1 MVRKFPNMKWAIG
14 VAVLLALVGCGRGS
28 QSQGMKGSG
37 GASSAAAPE
46 ASLEIPSLDGA
57 SVSIDHYKGKMV
69 LVNFWAT
76 WCAPCRTE
84 IPWLIEF
91 NQKYGPKGLVI
102 LGVAMDDEGNKV
114 VQPWVQSQRFDVNG
128 HPEPM
133 NYQILLGNTKIA
145 DKFGGI
151 LGMPTSM
158 LYSRDGKK
166 IKTIVGLI
174 DHDDLSK
181 TLDSPQLPSRS
192 NPTLRAG
199 NILRS

>member
-1 MVRKFPNMKWAIG
+1 MACNFLNMKWAIG
-14 VAVLLALVGCGRGS
+14 MAVLLSLAGCSRGTQPQVAKES
-28 QSQGMKGSG
+28 DGVAG
-37 GASSAAAPE
+37 AAAPE

-57 SVSIDHYKGKMV
+57 SVSIDHYKGKVV

-91 NQKYGPKGLVI
+91 NRKYGPKGLVI

-181 TLDSPQLPSRS
+181 TLDGQL
-192 NPTLRAG
+192 
-199 NILRS
+199 

>member
-1 MVRKFPNMKWAIG
+1 MANEFSR
-14 VAVLLALVGCGRGS
+14 LALIASLAIPLAVAGCG
-28 QSQGMKGSG
+28 QGMQRQAAKESG
-37 GASSAAAPE
+37 GAVSAAAPE
-46 ASLEIPSLDGA
+46 ASMQIPTLDGA
-57 SVSIDHYKGKMV
+57 NVSIDQYKGKVV

-91 NQKYGPKGLVI
+91 NHKYGPKGFVI
-102 LGVAMDDEGNKV
+102 LGVAMDDEGAKV

-128 HPEPM
+128 HSEPM
-133 NYQILLGNTKIA
+133 SYQILVGNSKIA

-158 LYSRDGKK
+158 LYSRDGKR

-181 TLDSPQLPSRS
+181 TLDSQL
-192 NPTLRAG
+192 
-199 NILRS
+199 

>member
-1 MVRKFPNMKWAIG
+1 MANDVSKVARLVAI
-14 VAVLLALVGCGRGS
+14 AVPLVVFGCGSGTQR
-28 QSQGMKGSG
+28 QAAEEAG
-37 GASSAAAPE
+37 GAASATAPE
-46 ASLEIPSLDGA
+46 SSVQIPTLDGA
-57 SVSIDHYKGKMV
+57 SASINQYKGKLV

-91 NQKYGPKGLVI
+91 NQKYGPKGFVI
-102 LGVAMDDEGNKV
+102 LGVAMDDEGAKV
-114 VQPWVQSQRFDVNG
+114 VQPWVQSQRFDVSG

-133 NYQILLGNTKIA
+133 NYEILIGNTKIA

-158 LYSRDGKK
+158 LYSRDGKR

-181 TLDSPQLPSRS
+181 TLDSQL
-192 NPTLRAG
+192 
-199 NILRS
+199 

>member
-1 MVRKFPNMKWAIG
+1 MANRVSRLASIAAI
-14 VAVLLALVGCGRGS
+14 VVPLALAGCGLGTQRES
-28 QSQGMKGSG
+28 LKESG
-37 GASSAAAPE
+37 GTANAAAPE
-46 ASLEIPSLDGA
+46 INVQIPTLDGA
-57 SVSIDHYKGKMV
+57 SASIDQYKGKVV

-102 LGVAMDDEGNKV
+102 LGVAMDDEGAKV
-114 VQPWVQSQRFDVNG
+114 VQPWVHGQRFDVNG
-128 HPEPM
+128 HSQTM
-133 NYQILLGNTKIA
+133 DYQILAGNIKIA

-158 LYSRDGKK
+158 LYSREGKR

-181 TLDSPQLPSRS
+181 TLDSQL
-192 NPTLRAG
+192 
-199 NILRS
+199 

>member
-1 MVRKFPNMKWAIG
+1 MGCNFLNLKSAIG
-14 VAVLLALVGCGRGS
+14 MAVLLAFVGCGRGTQPQVAKES
-28 QSQGMKGSG
+28 DRVAG
-37 GASSAAAPE
+37 AAAPE
-46 ASLEIPSLDGA
+46 TSVQIPKLEGA
-57 SVSIDHYKGKMV
+57 TVTVDQYKGKVV

-102 LGVAMDDEGNKV
+102 LGMAMDDEGTKV

-145 DKFGGI
+145 EKFGGI

-181 TLDSPQLPSRS
+181 TLDSQL
-192 NPTLRAG
+192 
-199 NILRS
+199 

>member
-1 MVRKFPNMKWAIG
+1 MACNFLNMKWAIG
-14 VAVLLALVGCGRGS
+14 IAVLLSLAGCSHGTQPQVAKESEGVA
-28 QSQGMKGSG
+28 GT
-37 GASSAAAPE
+37 AAPE

-57 SVSIDHYKGKMV
+57 SVSIDHYKGKVV

-91 NQKYGPKGLVI
+91 NRKYGPKGLVI
-102 LGVAMDDEGNKV
+102 LGVAMDDEGMKV
-114 VQPWVQSQRFDVNG
+114 VQPWVQGQRFDVNG

-181 TLDSPQLPSRS
+181 TLDGEL
-192 NPTLRAG
+192 
-199 NILRS
+199 

>member
-1 MVRKFPNMKWAIG
+1 MEGNNT
-14 VAVLLALVGCGRGS
+14 
-28 QSQGMKGSG
+28 
-37 GASSAAAPE
+37 
-46 ASLEIPSLDGA
+46 
-57 SVSIDHYKGKMV
+57 SIDHYKGKVV

-91 NQKYGPKGLVI
+91 DQKYGPKGLVI
-102 LGVAMDDEGNKV
+102 LGMAMDDEGTKV

-128 HPEPM
+128 NSEAM
-133 NYQILLGNTKIA
+133 NYPILLGNTKIA
-145 DKFGGI
+145 EKFGGI

-181 TLDSPQLPSRS
+181 TLDSQL
-192 NPTLRAG
+192 
-199 NILRS
+199 

>member
-1 MVRKFPNMKWAIG
+1 VKGVGNMACKFLNMKWAIG
-14 VAVLLALVGCGRGS
+14 IAVLVALVGCGRGS
-28 QSQGMKGSG
+28 QSQGMKESG

-46 ASLEIPSLDGA
+46 DSLEIPSLDGA
-57 SVSIDHYKGKMV
+57 SVSIDHYKGKVV

-91 NQKYGPKGLVI
+91 NQKYGPKGMVI
-102 LGVAMDDEGNKV
+102 LGVAMDDEGNNV

-133 NYQILLGNTKIA
+133 NYQILLGNTKVA

-158 LYSRDGKK
+158 IYSRDGKR

-181 TLDSPQLPSRS
+181 TLDSQL
-192 NPTLRAG
+192 
-199 NILRS
+199 

>member
-1 MVRKFPNMKWAIG
+1 MGSKLVNLAAIAG
-14 VAVLLALVGCGRGS
+14 VAALLSLVGCGRGTQRRTLKES
-28 QSQGMKGSG
+28 ER
-37 GASSAAAPE
+37 AAPE
-46 ASLEIPSLDGA
+46 TSLQIPTLEGA
-57 SVSIDHYKGKMV
+57 SVSIDTYRGKVV

-76 WCAPCRTE
+76 WCAPCRIE

-102 LGVAMDDEGNKV
+102 LGVAMDDEGKKV
-114 VQPWVQSQRFDVNG
+114 VQPYVESQRFDVNG
-128 HPEPM
+128 HSAAM

-145 DKFGGI
+145 EKFGGI

-181 TLDSPQLPSRS
+181 TLDSQL
-192 NPTLRAG
+192 
-199 NILRS
+199 

>member
-1 MVRKFPNMKWAIG
+1 MDSKFVNLATIAG
-14 VAVLLALVGCGRGS
+14 VVGLLVVAGCGRGTQRQTAKES
-28 QSQGMKGSG
+28 KRV
-37 GASSAAAPE
+37 APE
-46 ASLEIPSLDGA
+46 ASLQISTFEGA
-57 SVSIDHYKGKMV
+57 SVSIDQYKGKVV

-76 WCAPCRTE
+76 WCAPCRIE

-91 NQKYGPKGLVI
+91 NQKYGRKGLVI

-114 VQPWVQSQRFDVNG
+114 VQPYVENQRFDVDG
-128 HPEPM
+128 HPEAM

-145 DKFGGI
+145 EKFGGI

-181 TLDSPQLPSRS
+181 TLDSQL
-192 NPTLRAG
+192 
-199 NILRS
+199 

>member
-1 MVRKFPNMKWAIG
+1 MQRQATKE
-14 VAVLLALVGCGRGS
+14 
-28 QSQGMKGSG
+28 SG
-37 GASSAAAPE
+37 GAASAAMLE
-46 ASLEIPSLDGA
+46 ASLQIPTLDGA
-57 SVSIDHYKGKMV
+57 NVSIDQYKGKVV

-91 NQKYGPKGLVI
+91 NLKYGPKGFVI
-102 LGVAMDDEGNKV
+102 LGVAMDDEGTKV
-114 VQPWVQSQRFDVNG
+114 VQPWVQSHRFEVGG
-128 HPEPM
+128 HSEPM
-133 NYQILLGNTKIA
+133 NYQILVGNSKIA

-158 LYSRDGKK
+158 LYSREGKR

-181 TLDSPQLPSRS
+181 TLDSQL
-192 NPTLRAG
+192 
-199 NILRS
+199 